1 MPAEAMR
8 YDLDP
13 LPPCV
18 EQPDFPWRAR
28 SVRPAAHVSFLQP
41 EFYRGPRDR
50 TPHYL
55 AQRGFC
61 ESARPAV
68 YLQRAGWDDAD
79 HPGLPEREPGSY
91 QGPRIAVSQLARLAG
106 AGTSASGEVSARV
119 FGGELPGAVVVLGT
133 VAPSVDTRSAC
144 LWRAAPAPGDRH
156 ADHPRVC
163 GQLSYRWRH
172 TPDVFRAR

>member
-1 MPAEAMR
+1 MR
-8 YDLDP
+8 YGLAP

-18 EQPDFPWRAR
+18 AQPDFPWRAR

-41 EFYRGPRDR
+41 ELSSGPRDCA
-50 TPHYL
+50 PHYL

-61 ESARPAV
+61 ESARPTF

-79 HPGLPEREPGSY
+79 YPGLPEREPGSY
-91 QGPRIAVSQLARLAG
+91 QVPRIAVSQLARLADAG
-106 AGTSASGEVSARV
+106 ASASGEVSARV
-119 FGGELPGAVVVLGT
+119 FGGELSGTVVVLGT
-133 VAPSVDTRSAC
+133 FAPPVDTCSAC

-163 GQLSYRWRH
+163 GQLSYRWRY
-172 TPDVFRAR
+172 TPNVFRTR